1 MPRSTVAT
9 QHADQDTAVPHLDI
23 DPFSEDFLSD
33 PYGFH
38 DQMREAGPVCWLNRY
53 GIWATARHQEC
64 AAVLKDFN
72 TYCSSAGVGLAN
84 FKTEKPFRPPSLVL
98 EADPPAHTRAR
109 TVLARALSQKS
120 VAALQGRFERD
131 ADRLIDRLLDRKEID
146 GVADIAV
153 AYPLKVFPDA
163 VGIGEQGR
171 ENLLIYGNLVFN
183 VFGPKN
189 WLRQQAL
196 DVAAEVQDWIMRHC
210 ERDALNAGG
219 FGDAIYRAADD
230 GGVTPDEAGLLV
242 RSLLTAGIDTTVAGI
257 GNALF
262 CFAEHPEQWDL
273 LRQDPGQAKH
283 AFEEVLRFEAPVQT
297 FFRTSAK
304 ATDLSGV
311 AIGPDEKI
319 LLFLGAGNRDP
330 RRWQDADRF
339 DIARR
344 PAGHLAFG
352 TGIHRCVGQRVAQME
367 GEIILRKLAER
378 VERLEPAG
386 GATRRLNN
394 TLRTLET
401 LPLRLHAG

>member
-1 MPRSTVAT
+1 M
-9 QHADQDTAVPHLDI
+9 
-23 DPFSEDFLSD
+23 
-33 PYGFH
+33 
-38 DQMREAGPVCWLNRY
+38 
-53 GIWATARHQEC
+53 
-64 AAVLKDFN
+64 
-72 TYCSSAGVGLAN
+72 
-84 FKTEKPFRPPSLVL
+84 
-98 EADPPAHTRAR
+98 
-109 TVLARALSQKS
+109 
-120 VAALQGRFERD
+120 
-131 ADRLIDRLLDRKEID
+131 DRKEID

-163 VGIGEQGR
+163 VGMGEQGR

-183 VFGPKN
+183 VFGPNN

-196 DVAAEVQDWIMRHC
+196 DVAAEVHDWIMRHC
-210 ERDALNAGG
+210 ERDALSAGG

-257 GNALF
+257 GNALL

-330 RRWQDADRF
+330 RRWEDADRF
-339 DIARR
+339 DITRR

-378 VERLEPAG
+378 VERLEPLGHAM
-386 GATRRLNN
+386 RRLNN